1 MKFSLFMLLL
11 EFIPERIRLVHKGKV
26 LGDYGGKEFFWNDKE
41 VQNMEI
47 EVIEITHFD
56 KKVTLEVVK

>member
-1 MKFSLFMLLL
+1 MA
-11 EFIPERIRLVHKGKV
+11 E
-26 LGDYGGKEFFWNDKE
+26 KEFFWNDKE

-56 KKVTLEVVK
+56 KKVILEVVK